1 MALPKL
7 KQPVHVIQ
15 RHKYGPVDP
24 KTGEKT
30 LLPTGCDV
38 WPIYDDPTMTTA
50 GTEPTLKY
58 PKGREFKFWKSG
70 HDLVKDGPVPDLWSQ
85 QLIEKALL
93 AETAEAAELAT
104 IKAEVEPAK
113 IDSLLAYAKANP
125 KLCEEELEA
134 ISRKKLEVD

>member
-30 LLPTGCDV
+30 LIPTGCDV
-38 WPIYDDPTMTTA
+38 WPIYDDGSKT
-50 GTEPTLKY
+50 
-58 PKGREFKFWKSG
+58 GREFKFWKSG

-93 AETAEAAELAT
+93 AEAAEAAELAT

-113 IDSLLAYAKANP
+113 IDALLLFAKANP
-125 KLCEEELEA
+125 ETCAAELEA
-134 ISRKKLEVD
+134 LARKKVGVD